1 MTPIMGDPIN
11 LTRLGELGRKGVL
24 ALLSD
29 STNAERPGLSTSERH
44 VGATFDEL
52 FRKYT
57 DKRIIVAT
65 FASNV
70 HRVQQVIDSAV
81 RVGRKVAVSGR
92 SMVNVL
98 TVARQLGYMH
108 IPDGTLVELD
118 EINKYPHDRMVIITT
133 GSQGEPMSALYR
145 MAIPT
150 IKRWRS
156 ARGTRS
162 SSRPAPSPAM
172 KRRCRASSTNC

>member
-145 MAIPT
+145 MAYSDHKKVEVGP
-150 IKRWRS
+150 
-156 ARGTRS
+156 RGHGHHLGQRHP
-162 SSRPAPSPAM
+162 RQ
-172 KRRCRASSTNC
+172 

>member
-133 GSQGEPMSALYR
+133 AVRASPCPLSTAWP
-145 MAIPT
+145 IPT
-150 IKRWRS
+150 IKRSRS
-156 ARGTRS
+156 ARATQSLFRQ
-162 SSRPAPSPAM
+162 APFRAM
-172 KRRCRASSTNC
+172 KRRFHAS